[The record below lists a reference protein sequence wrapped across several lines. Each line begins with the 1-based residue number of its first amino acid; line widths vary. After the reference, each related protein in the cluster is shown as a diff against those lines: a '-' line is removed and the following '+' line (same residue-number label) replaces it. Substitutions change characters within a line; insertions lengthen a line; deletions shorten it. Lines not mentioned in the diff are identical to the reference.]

1 MSICFLDLLNVYTIA
16 TYTFSKFN
24 ELDIHIFPFPPPN
37 KLFFIYNVLL
47 LLHPFVH
54 CRRALFAGRRG
65 PMTTI
70 VNSSTTTPTSTLSR
84 TLTLATRTS
93 GKNCW

>member
-1 MSICFLDLLNVYTIA
+1 MSICFSDLLNVYTIA

-24 ELDIHIFPFPPPN
+24 ESDIQIFPFPPPN

-47 LLHPFVH
+47 LLLRPFVH
-54 CRRALFAGRRG
+54 YRRALFAGRRG

-84 TLTLATRTS
+84 T
-93 GKNCW
+93 